1 MPRLPAKTADDV
13 AGANEQEHHAAKK
26 SPRAAPAA
34 PAVLSQWNDAD
45 FLRAR
50 EAGDPRLVAAL
61 EQRAKNPQRTPA
73 EAEMLESLLRPA
85 VPARRPGKRGDAAAD
100 PPAAPKGVFHAV
112 AAALGANQTAA
123 ARQTLAGL
131 LAGDFPEAPAEAV
144 AEDAAVAL
152 LRQDSAQSEQIVLD
166 HLVAPPSADR
176 QDAVAAAVSAY
187 GSARLRR
194 LLAQSVI
201 DAAPPADHRQ
211 VLLALLCE
219 PNPRNLEAQVLL
231 YQSASADAA
240 MRTALEKQFA
250 AASTAALQALLGLAE
265 GPAEAG
271 PPPPIACYRV
281 AGQLWGPPLTDFL
294 DVQHRALGA
303 MAERPA
309 ALVLA
314 LTIPNQALRSRL
326 RRTLSRHWSEGPQAL
341 RAAGVPGT
349 VLVEPGVPA
358 VLKSLLRESQ
368 RARIAGVQGRRQ
380 VGLRPW
386 RWAPQR
392 PAAAA
397 RRTAQNAP
405 RLPLGQADR
414 GVGAGLLPAL
424 SHDGP
429 GPRRLP
435 GRQGRLRPG
444 ALRCAALPL
453 KPGSVVRE
461 AYHVDWPGIHAGH
474 LRQEADDADF
484 LAALHVNSAHRP
496 QTAADAWQLDYVRI
510 EERTSASGSES
521 YYRRQLTNCVVHS
534 LPNGVWLDGL
544 IEKSGEGG
552 CKRSTW

>member
-1 MPRLPAKTADDV
+1 MYGGSSSGLTDLLERLPGRPWWWGAGLGLLLVVVLVFSLRNVGQGGVHIARPGDNFSEQEPTPPKKPGALNTEKPRLPARTVDDV
-13 AGANEQEHHAAKK
+13 AGTNGQEQHAAKK

-34 PAVLSQWNDAD
+34 PAVLSQWNDGD

-100 PPAAPKGVFHAV
+100 PPAAPKLVFHAV

-152 LRQDSAQSEQIVLD
+152 LRQGSAQSEQIVLD
-166 HLVAPPSADR
+166 HLVAAPSADR

-187 GSARLRR
+187 GSARLRK
-194 LLAQSVI
+194 LLAQAVI

-240 MRTALEKQFA
+240 MRTALEKQLA

-265 GPAEAG
+265 GPAEAA
-271 PPPPIACYRV
+271 PPPPRACYRV

-309 ALVLA
+309 AIVLA

-341 RAAGVPGT
+341 RAAGVP
-349 VLVEPGVPA
+349 VP
-358 VLKSLLRESQ
+358 SSSS
-368 RARIAGVQGRRQ
+368 RRC
-380 VGLRPW
+380 
-386 RWAPQR
+386 
-392 PAAAA
+392 
-397 RRTAQNAP
+397 RR
-405 RLPLGQADR
+405 
-414 GVGAGLLPAL
+414 
-424 SHDGP
+424 
-429 GPRRLP
+429 
-435 GRQGRLRPG
+435 
-444 ALRCAALPL
+444 C
-453 KPGSVVRE
+453 
-461 AYHVDWPGIHAGH
+461 
-474 LRQEADDADF
+474 
-484 LAALHVNSAHRP
+484 
-496 QTAADAWQLDYVRI
+496 
-510 EERTSASGSES
+510 
-521 YYRRQLTNCVVHS
+521 
-534 LPNGVWLDGL
+534 
-544 IEKSGEGG
+544 
-552 CKRSTW
+552 